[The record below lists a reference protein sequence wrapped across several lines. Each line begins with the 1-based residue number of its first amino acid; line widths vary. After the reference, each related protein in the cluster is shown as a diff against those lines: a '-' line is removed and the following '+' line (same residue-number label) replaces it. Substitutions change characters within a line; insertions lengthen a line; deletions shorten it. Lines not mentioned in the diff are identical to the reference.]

1 MFQMKESK
9 LVPSLCH
16 GNLTLLIKLF
26 HTKFHYFTAQQRCTT
41 VSLETNFR
49 FMIFFYFSEPHVTAQ
64 TTCSR
69 NLLVQNVNNQS
80 GLIQSS
86 TGTDYSANMNCSWT
100 IKSNAKLELVF
111 VGPFEMESH
120 YDFVYVHDG
129 SSSSAHLIGRFSGS
143 ARPGPIVISSNQLH
157 IRFTSD
163 FIVQYYGFKAVY

>member
-69 NLLVQNVNNQS
+69 NLLGAEREQS
-80 GLIQSS
+80 K
-86 TGTDYSANMNCSWT
+86 W
-100 IKSNAKLELVF
+100 
-111 VGPFEMESH
+111 
-120 YDFVYVHDG
+120 
-129 SSSSAHLIGRFSGS
+129 AHS
-143 ARPGPIVISSNQLH
+143 
-157 IRFTSD
+157 
-163 FIVQYYGFKAVY
+163 VQYGYRLFCQYELQLDHQVKCKIRTRVCRTI